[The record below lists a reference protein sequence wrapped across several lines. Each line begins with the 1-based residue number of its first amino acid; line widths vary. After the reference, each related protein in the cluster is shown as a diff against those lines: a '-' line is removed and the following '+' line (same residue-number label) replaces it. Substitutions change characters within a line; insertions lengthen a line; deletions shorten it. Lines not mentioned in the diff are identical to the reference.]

1 MRSIF
6 FMLCMTSFL
15 AFAGEEKFNSYKE
28 AAVAA
33 EKKNDMASA
42 LKNYDSAISATGNSA
57 LKLEALRAEYRILFR
72 QRKLRELEKRLIRA
86 LEDDSL
92 EERHQRAL
100 LNMIAG
106 FLIWSDRYE
115 YALNLLNRAGMLEAP
130 RTSNEYYQTY
140 EGKARIWLSRKKH
153 PEAALEILQEVL
165 HITGLH
171 PANLCTANFL
181 AGNACEKL
189 GRTAEALSYYKTAVV
204 MGKKVTYKYSTAA
217 AENAVKRLS
226 GKNGRGKSE

>member
-1 MRSIF
+1 MICALF
-6 FMLCMTSFL
+6 FTVS
-15 AFAGEEKFNSYKE
+15 AVEEEFNSYRK

-33 EKKNDMASA
+33 EKKNDMVSA
-42 LKNYDSAISATGNSA
+42 LKNYDSALSATRNSS
-57 LKLEALRAEYRILFR
+57 LKLEVLQAEYRILFN
-72 QRKLRELEKRLIRA
+72 QRKLRELEERLTRA

-92 EERHQRAL
+92 KECHQRAL

-140 EGKARIWLSRKKH
+140 EGKARIWFSRKNR
-153 PEAALEILQEVL
+153 PEVALEILQEAL
-165 HITGLH
+165 HLPEIH
-171 PANLCTANFL
+171 PANAYNANFL
-181 AGNACEKL
+181 AGSACEKL
-189 GRTAEALSYYKTAVV
+189 GRPEEALSYYKQAVV
-204 MGKKVTYKYSTAA
+204 MGKKVTFKFSTAA

-226 GKNGRGKSE
+226 GKNERGKSE